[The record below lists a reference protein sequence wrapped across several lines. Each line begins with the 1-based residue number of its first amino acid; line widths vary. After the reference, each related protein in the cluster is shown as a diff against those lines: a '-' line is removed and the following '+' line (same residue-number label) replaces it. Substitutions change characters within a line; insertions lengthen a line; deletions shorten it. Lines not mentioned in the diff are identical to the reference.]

1 MYIPVSL
8 IGLTFAA
15 FAIYL
20 GWRRMQRNKG
30 GPPLPSDPYVGVL
43 AVVVLVVGCI
53 LFALKR

>member
-1 MYIPVSL
+1 MYIPVAL
-8 IGLTFAA
+8 IGFILAV

-30 GPPLPSDPYVGVL
+30 GAPLPSDAYVGVL